1 MKKYL
6 PNKAELASLVFGFG
20 LGISMTMAIDG
31 KLSWMMLF
39 FWPILFIAMPLV
51 YIINKRGVV
60 NKNFELEE
68 KEDIKNGTK

>member
-1 MKKYL
+1 MKNYL
-6 PNKAELASLVFGFG
+6 PNKAELATLVFGFG

-51 YIINKRGVV
+51 YLINKRSQTGASSKTQDGD
-60 NKNFELEE
+60 N
-68 KEDIKNGTK
+68 

>member
-6 PNKAELASLVFGFG
+6 PNKTELATLVFGFG

-51 YIINKRGVV
+51 YFIGKSQQKIDGDNSNIIG
-60 NKNFELEE
+60 E
-68 KEDIKNGTK
+68 

>member
-6 PNKAELASLVFGFG
+6 PNKAELATLVFGFG

-51 YIINKRGVV
+51 YVINKRSQTST
-60 NKNFELEE
+60 
-68 KEDIKNGTK
+68 TKKIQDGDNQA